1 MNWFLIIAISIC
13 TSILIFLGFRI
24 TGIGAHS
31 WLVAAILIG
40 LILMYPLV
48 WYGILPELPDKILR
62 AIVHFDMGMLGL
74 IITFILVRDLVFL
87 PLHAI
92 KIEWAHWAFSKSATF
107 LLFIISFALL
117 AIGNWRAQCGPEL
130 VRVTIPIRDLPSSL
144 ENYNILQLS
153 DLHTGPGINAA
164 YVDNVINIALRQ
176 EADIVVLTGDIA
188 DGDFEKH
195 KESLK
200 PLSKLTAKTQVL
212 YVVGNHEY
220 LKDSDQW
227 LDYFRSL
234 GIQVLLNE
242 HWVMLSKENSILFA
256 GIIDPEVKDVDPTS
270 GPDLQKALYGSPGA
284 DLKILLAHQPN
295 IAKEASHHF
304 DIQLSGHTHGGQFFP
319 WNLVINLLQPYAHGL
334 NKCNDMWVY
343 TNSGTGYWGPPF
355 RLGTTSEIT
364 LLKLIKQ

>member
-1 MNWFLIIAISIC
+1 
-13 TSILIFLGFRI
+13 
-24 TGIGAHS
+24 
-31 WLVAAILIG
+31 
-40 LILMYPLV
+40 MYPLV
-48 WYGILPELPDKILR
+48 WYGVLPELPDKILR
-62 AIVHFDMGMLGL
+62 AIVHFDMGMVGL

-92 KIEWAHWAFSKSATF
+92 KVDWAHWGFSKSGTF
-107 LLFIISFALL
+107 LMFIISFALL
-117 AIGNWRAQCGPEL
+117 SIGNWRAQRGPEL
-130 VRVTIPIRDLPSSL
+130 VQVSIPIGNLPSSL
-144 ENYNILQLS
+144 ENYKILQLS

-164 YVDNVINIALRQ
+164 YVDNVIDMALRQ

-188 DGDFEKH
+188 DGNFEKY
-195 KESLK
+195 KDSLK

-234 GIQVLLNE
+234 GIQVLLND
-242 HWVMLSKENSILFA
+242 HWVMSSRENPILFA
-256 GIIDPEVKDVDPTS
+256 GIIDPEVKEVDPTS
-270 GPDLQKALYGSPGA
+270 GPDLQKALYGSPDA

-295 IAKEASHHF
+295 IAEEASQYF
-304 DIQLSGHTHGGQFFP
+304 DLQLSGHTHAGQFFP
-319 WNLVINLLQPYAHGL
+319 GNILIKLFQPFAKGL
-334 NKCNDMWVY
+334 NKCNNMWVY